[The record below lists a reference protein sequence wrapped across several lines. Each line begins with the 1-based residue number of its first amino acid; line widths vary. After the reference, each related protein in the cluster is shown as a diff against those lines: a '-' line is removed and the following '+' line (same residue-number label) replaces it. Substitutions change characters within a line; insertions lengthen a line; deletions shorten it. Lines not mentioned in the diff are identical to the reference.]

1 MQSPVQFGLIDVA
14 YSTCDIFCIFEIQIL
29 YSTLARMVRYWSI
42 GFGFFFLCKPCKL
55 IFLAKEMEKPQLCY
69 QINKNIGNNIDVDPK
84 YYFSS
89 KPAQHV

>member
-29 YSTLARMVRYWSI
+29 YSTLAKMVRYWSI

-69 QINKNIGNNIDVDPK
+69 QINKNIFGCAERLR
-84 YYFSS
+84 S
-89 KPAQHV
+89 KV

>member
-42 GFGFFFLCKPCKL
+42 GFGFFFS
-55 IFLAKEMEKPQLCY
+55 PQAL
-69 QINKNIGNNIDVDPK
+69 QTKNICIPHGNKLFLYKTMLIWQKNIFV
-84 YYFSS
+84 
-89 KPAQHV
+89 